1 MVFGLGLVVSSF
13 HLFELFKPFVM
24 LCLLLVGLVLCLVC
38 FLGSRFVWAVCLG
51 FCLSL
56 FAFMFLF
63 DLLTFISFCNSF
75 LAVCG

>member
-1 MVFGLGLVVSSF
+1 MVFGVGLGVSSF

-24 LCLLLVGLVLCLVC
+24 LCLLLVGL
-38 FLGSRFVWAVCLG
+38 FLWLGCWFFWAVCLG

-56 FAFMFLF
+56 FAFIFLF